1 MVCTTPRE
9 KFQVCKIAEVTVSP
23 DRDTLGYSS
32 FGFDCSRA
40 REGLEIE
47 EFLLCGVEAFSCGKC
62 SCLVKAA
69 FKIVVSDQKGLTGA
83 ALADI
88 DEEG

>member
-9 KFQVCKIAEVTVSP
+9 KFQVCKFAEVTVPP

-32 FGFDCSRA
+32 FSFDCSGA
-40 REGLEIE
+40 CEGLEIE
-47 EFLLCGVEAFSCGKC
+47 EFLLCSIEAFASGEG

-69 FKIVVSDQKGLTGA
+69 FKIVVSNQKRLIGTALTSVG
-83 ALADI
+83 
-88 DEEG
+88 

>member
-1 MVCTTPRE
+1 MVCTTPRG

-32 FGFDCSRA
+32 FGFDCSGA
-40 REGLEIE
+40 CEGLEIE
-47 EFLLCGVEAFSCGKC
+47 EFLLCSIEAFPCGKC

-69 FKIVVSDQKGLTGA
+69 FEIVVPNQKGLASAT
-83 ALADI
+83 LAEVD
-88 DEEG
+88 